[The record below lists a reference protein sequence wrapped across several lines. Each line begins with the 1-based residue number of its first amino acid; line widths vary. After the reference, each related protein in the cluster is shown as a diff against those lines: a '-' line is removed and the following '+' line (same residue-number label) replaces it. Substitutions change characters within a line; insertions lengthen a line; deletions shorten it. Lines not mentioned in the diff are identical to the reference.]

1 MQGMQ
6 ADPSRSHEQGAAG
19 EEAIVDKLIPVLEAL
34 IEKSFLT
41 GTTYR
46 DTHAKG
52 HAAVR
57 ATFTVEGSLPAEL
70 AVGLF
75 AKPRTYPAWV
85 RISQL
90 SPVPQ
95 NDAKRDIRAMSI
107 KLMDVEGDRLW
118 QSEPGART
126 LDLIMMGSQTFLAPN
141 LQTFYDLEVALL
153 EGGFNTLRFF
163 LTHPRI
169 LRTIALGQ
177 QKTAN
182 VLQIPYWSQT
192 AYAFGNRVVQYHMR
206 PHQQATSTVPKKPA
220 PNFLRERLKEDLARQ
235 PASFD
240 FMVQLQTDPVRMPV
254 EDPMVAWSPRLSPY
268 RKVAT
273 LTLPVQTFD
282 SPEQMQFCENLS
294 FNPWRTLPEHRPLGG
309 INRARLRVYP
319 AIARFRHERNNV
331 TFREPVPGDPNFA
344 PKTER

>member
-1 MQGMQ
+1 MQPDQ
-6 ADPSRSHEQGAAG
+6 AAEDEL
-19 EEAIVDKLIPVLEAL
+19 IDKLIPVLEAL
-34 IEKSFLT
+34 IEKSYLT

-52 HAAVR
+52 HAAVH
-57 ATFTVEGSLPAEL
+57 ATFTVAGGLPADL

-75 AKPRTYPAWV
+75 ARPHTYPAWV
-85 RISQL
+85 RISSL

-95 NDAKRDIRAMSI
+95 ADAKKDVRAMSI
-107 KLMDVEGDRLW
+107 KLMDVDGDRLW

-126 LDLIMMGSQTFLAPN
+126 LDFILMGSQTFLAP
-141 LQTFYDLEVALL
+141 DLPTSFELETALL
-153 EGGFNTLRFF
+153 KGGVCVPWFF
-163 LTHPRI
+163 LTHPSI
-169 LRTIALGQ
+169 FLTIASGQ

-192 AYAFGNRVVQYHMR
+192 AYALGDRVVQYHMR
-206 PHQQATSTVPKKPA
+206 PNQQPTSTVPKKPS
-220 PNFLRERLKEDLARQ
+220 PNFLRERLREDLARQ

-240 FMVQLQTDPVRMPV
+240 FMVQLQTDPARMPV
-254 EDPMVAWSPRLSPY
+254 ENPMVAWDPRLSPY

-273 LTLPVQTFD
+273 LTLPAQTFD
-282 SPEQMQFCENLS
+282 SPEQMQLCENLS

-331 TFREPVPGDPNFA
+331 TFREPAPDHPSFA
-344 PKTER
+344 PENRRVVAD